1 MNDGSI
7 FIFSVGVALA
17 TWVAA
22 RSAADAAGLDAGTT
36 PRLPILIVSAIAT
49 WAAHGRPDSAGPP
62 LAAAIVGVTACAIGD
77 KRTGYLFDRAIIVL
91 SAVLIALAAI
101 GGNLGSALI
110 GGSIVASPLVMLFAM
125 TRGRGL
131 GLGDVKLAFPI
142 GLGLGAL
149 AGLGALGAAFV
160 AGGAVGVVL
169 VARGRA
175 RTSAIRFGPFL
186 AFGTAASAL
195 VPIAAVVH

>member
-1 MNDGSI
+1 MNDGST

-22 RSAADAAGLDAGTT
+22 RTAAEVAGLDAGTT
-36 PRLPILIVSAIAT
+36 PRLPIAIVSAIAT
-49 WAAHGRPDSAGPP
+49 WAVHDRHDSAGPL
-62 LAAAIVGVTACAIGD
+62 LAATIVGVTMCAIGD

-110 GGSIVASPLVMLFAM
+110 AGTIVASPLAFLYAI
-125 TRGRGL
+125 TGGRGL
-131 GLGDVKLAFPI
+131 GLGDIKLAFPI

-169 VARGRA
+169 LARGYA
-175 RTSAIRFGPFL
+175 RTSTIRFGPFL
-186 AFGTAASAL
+186 AFGTATSAL
-195 VPIAAVVH
+195 LPLAAVLH

>member
-1 MNDGSI
+1 VNDGSI

-17 TWVAA
+17 TWLAA
-22 RSAADAAGLDAGTT
+22 RTAANAAGLDAGPT
-36 PRLPILIVSAIAT
+36 PRLPLIIASAIAT
-49 WAAHGRPDSAGPP
+49 WAAHDRHDSAGPL

-77 KRTGYLFDRAIIVL
+77 QRTGYLFDRAIVVL
-91 SAVLIALAAI
+91 SAVLITLAAI

-110 GGSIVASPLVMLFAM
+110 AGTIVASPLLMLYAI
-125 TRGRGL
+125 TGGRGL

-142 GLGLGAL
+142 GVGLGAL
-149 AGLGALGAAFV
+149 AGLGALGAAFI
-160 AGGAVGVVL
+160 AGGTLGVVL
-169 VARGRA
+169 LARGCA

-195 VPIAAVVH
+195 VPIAAVLH